1 MDEFF
6 LSIRR
11 AIAARGCAA
20 PCRRLTVVQQALIF
34 GSDFR
39 LIYLFIYWCSVQV
52 CDFRILSLVVVD
64 ASKAPF
70 KRTTCLTGEK
80 REKKFIL

>member
-39 LIYLFIYWCSVQV
+39 LIYLFIGVLCRFV
-52 CDFRILSLVVVD
+52 ILEFL
-64 ASKAPF
+64 AEWLLMLLKLHLKEQHA
-70 KRTTCLTGEK
+70 
-80 REKKFIL
+80 